1 MIEIKNHCS
10 GVIPPGFFS
19 NFFIVLDWIHNSI
32 YDNEK
37 IFVNWYCGGTENLWT
52 LFFEQL
58 KFNGDSKNL
67 IVNNFRCTYPREH
80 TIQNINEKILC
91 YDKYR
96 GWFYNN
102 FNLFNDEHFQN
113 LRDEFHESYKKIEL
127 KKNIIDKI
135 NEIEKNFDSEIL
147 GVAVRI
153 PSHFAFENIDGVTLS
168 KKMSPTEYYEKIC
181 DEVIKEFETKK
192 YKKIFICC
200 DVKFFIDL
208 MVEKVG
214 NDNLIYTKYD
224 RVKNLD
230 SDWVDKK
237 FPLKEEYE
245 LVLTDSLLLSKCSYI
260 MGGSSNI
267 FLSSLVINNKV
278 NYKIFEILENS
289 HGL

>member
-10 GVIPPGFFS
+10 GAIPPGFFS

-37 IFVNWYCGGTENLWT
+37 IFIDWSCGGPENLWT

-58 KFNGDSKNL
+58 KFNEDSKNL
-67 IVNNFRCTYPREH
+67 IVNNFRCNYPREY

-91 YDKYR
+91 YNKYG

-113 LRDEFHESYKKIEL
+113 LRDEFHESYKKLEL

-153 PSHFAFENIDGVTLS
+153 PSHFAFENIDGVTIS

-181 DEVIKEFETKK
+181 DEVIKEFKTNK

-230 SDWVDKK
+230 SDWVDKN